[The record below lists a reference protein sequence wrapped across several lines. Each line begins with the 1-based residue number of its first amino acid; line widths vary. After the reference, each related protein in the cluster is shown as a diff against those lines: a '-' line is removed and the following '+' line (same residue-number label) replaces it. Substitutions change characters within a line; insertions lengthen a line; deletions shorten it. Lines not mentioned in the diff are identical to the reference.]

1 MAGGRPTKYENEVTL
16 KKTEEYILNGFLQA
30 GDVIPT
36 KEGLSEYL
44 GVACS
49 TIELWAE
56 KHEEFSGSFRALV
69 KKQSR
74 ILQNMG
80 LLGTFNPT
88 ITKLLLSAN
97 HGMNEKTEVE
107 KSGSVDSNLKIEFVD
122 K

>member
-56 KHEEFSGSFRALV
+56 KHEEFSGSFIHIIMR
-69 KKQSR
+69 KSSKNR
-74 ILQNMG
+74 ISNYYNNFCVRIKFIQ
-80 LLGTFNPT
+80 LLRY
-88 ITKLLLSAN
+88 
-97 HGMNEKTEVE
+97 
-107 KSGSVDSNLKIEFVD
+107 
-122 K
+122 